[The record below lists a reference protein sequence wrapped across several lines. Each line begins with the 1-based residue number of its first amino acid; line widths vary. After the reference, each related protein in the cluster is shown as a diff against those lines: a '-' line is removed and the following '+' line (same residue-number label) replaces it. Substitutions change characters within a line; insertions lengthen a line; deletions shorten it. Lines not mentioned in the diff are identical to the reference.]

1 MRYDLFTDFN
11 MRRSWSP
18 MENKEALF
26 NILFFNKLF
35 VCEVLLVKSLD
46 NTKMQQIIQSYMY
59 LFHILIQQARN
70 CHKCKYRYLMYKL

>member
-35 VCEVLLVKSLD
+35 VCEVLLYLVKSLD
-46 NTKMQQIIQSYMY
+46 NTKMQQIIQSYIY
-59 LFHILIQQARN
+59 VSHLN
-70 CHKCKYRYLMYKL
+70 TTGP